1 MTTINVRVDA
11 TVKKDATAL
20 LEDLGLDMTT
30 AVNLYL
36 RQIIMH
42 GGIPFDV
49 RKPNAQTLAAIEEVE
64 KIKRGE
70 IQPKRYD
77 TFAELVKEI
86 EEEISQEGEEN
97 V

>member
-1 MTTINVRVDA
+1 MATINVRVDE

-20 LEDLGLDMTT
+20 LESLGLDMTT

-36 RQIIMH
+36 RQIIIR

-49 RKPNAQTLAAIEEVE
+49 RKPNVETLAAIEEVE
-64 KIKRGE
+64 KMRRGE
-70 IQPKRYD
+70 LQTKGYN

-86 EEEISQEGEEN
+86 KDEIAQEEEEN